1 MACPIPARQPLPP
14 EAMVA
19 DTLMHE
25 AATDLGAS
33 PNAASRMRVNVVANY
48 IGRGW
53 TTIVGLLCLPL
64 FLLLLG
70 REAYGLIGAFAV
82 VQAWALLFDFGLT
95 PTLNREIARARA
107 GARSW
112 QSFADLVRS
121 IEVLAVAVAAVI
133 AVALVVTAPM
143 LATMWLE
150 PRELSPA
157 LVAKAIAMMG
167 ILAAVR
173 WIEQVYR
180 GAIQGSEDQVWLNLV
195 QAGVET
201 VRWGGALLLIWLV
214 DANVLLFFGWNFVV
228 ALASVLI
235 LRRRVSGLLRRQA
248 PAAGR
253 LRLAELRGV
262 RRFAG
267 GMFLSALLT
276 FLLTQADKLV
286 LGSYVSLADFGIYT
300 LAATAAAGLLQLVQP
315 MNVAI
320 LPRFTA
326 LVEARHIPDLTA
338 TFHATSQWLAA
349 IVLPVGLLVVV
360 LPENALMAWT
370 GQPSVAVSGAA
381 VLSLLMIASLLNAFA
396 NIPYMLQL
404 AHGWTSLTNKINGAV
419 LVVLLPVMIW
429 ATRTNG
435 GIGAAAALAGL
446 NLISLAVM
454 SSLVLARLLPGE
466 RTRWALNSVL
476 LPTLLGTGVA
486 VALRQI
492 LPEPGGRIVAFIQLG
507 AGFVAI
513 LLSLLATLPHPR
525 ASLLAYVHRRP

>member
-1 MACPIPARQPLPP
+1 
-14 EAMVA
+14 
-19 DTLMHE
+19 
-25 AATDLGAS
+25 
-33 PNAASRMRVNVVANY
+33 MRVNVIANY
-48 IGRGW
+48 VGRGW
-53 TTIVGLLCLPL
+53 ATIVALLCLPL
-64 FLLLLG
+64 FLLMLG

-82 VQAWALLFDFGLT
+82 IQAWALLLDFGLT
-95 PTLNREIARARA
+95 PTLNREIVRART

-112 QSFADLVRS
+112 QSLANLVRS
-121 IEVLAVAVAAVI
+121 IE
-133 AVALVVTAPM
+133 LVVVGVGAGIALMVLLAAPM
-143 LATMWLE
+143 LATVWLD
-150 PRELSPA
+150 PRELSVP
-157 LVAKAIAMMG
+157 LVAQAIAMMG

-201 VRWGGALLLIWLV
+201 ARWGGALLVMWLV
-214 DANVLLFFGWNFVV
+214 DANVLLFFGWNLVV
-228 ALASVLI
+228 ALASVLL
-235 LRRRVSGLLRRQA
+235 LRRRVSGLLRRHA
-248 PAAGR
+248 PQPGR

-286 LGSYVSLADFGIYT
+286 LGSHAPLADFGIYT

-326 LVEARHIPDLTA
+326 LIEARRTAELTA

-360 LPENALMAWT
+360 LPERALLAWT
-370 GQPSVAVSGAA
+370 GQPGVAASGAA
-381 VLSLLMIASLLNAFA
+381 VLSLLMLASLLNAFA

-404 AHGWTSLTNKINGAV
+404 AHGWTSLTNKLNAAV
-419 LVVLLPVMIW
+419 LVVMLPLMVW
-429 ATRTNG
+429 ATKANG
-435 GIGAAAALAGL
+435 GIGAAAALAAL
-446 NLISLAVM
+446 NLVSLAVL

-466 RTRWALNSVL
+466 RARWVTQSVL
-476 LPTLLGTGVA
+476 LPMLLAAGIA
-486 VALRQI
+486 VALRQL
-492 LPEPGGRIVAFIQLG
+492 LPEADGRIAAFAQLG
-507 AGFVAI
+507 ASLIAI
-513 LLSLLATLPHPR
+513 TLPLLAALPHPR
-525 ASLLAYVHRRP
+525 KSLLAYLRRRL